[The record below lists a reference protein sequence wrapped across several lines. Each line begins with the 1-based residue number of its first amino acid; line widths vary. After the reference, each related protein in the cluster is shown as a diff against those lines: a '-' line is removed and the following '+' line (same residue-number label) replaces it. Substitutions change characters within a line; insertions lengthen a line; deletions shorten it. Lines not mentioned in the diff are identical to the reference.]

1 MKLFFI
7 KVWDAIVE
15 ARMDAARATTS
26 GILVLICLN

>member
-15 ARMDAARATTS
+15 ARMDAARARIKQHQ
-26 GILVLICLN
+26 GFWY